1 VQSAT
6 KCVSSVALLIGALI
20 ASASMSYG
28 SANAFFNK
36 TFVVTFDLGPNYQ
49 MIAGNSN
56 VEARFYVSSDG
67 EVFFYPGSTEKTGCF
82 GSGGP
87 TTKVNQI
94 KTTSHVCDEVS
105 VATTSSV
112 SIDGNVLTY
121 TETRLVTSSASRN
134 KSRTQRAYSFRFV
147 GRKCEALR
155 YIVEGILMSP
165 VSCRVENGNTAG

>member
-1 VQSAT
+1 
-6 KCVSSVALLIGALI
+6 
-20 ASASMSYG
+20 MSYG
-28 SANAFFNK
+28 GANAFFNK

-49 MIAGNSN
+49 LIAGDSN
-56 VEARFYVSSDG
+56 VESRFYVSSDG
-67 EVFFYPGSTEKTGCF
+67 EVSFYPASTERTGCS

-94 KTTSHVCDEVS
+94 RTTSHICDEVF

-112 SIDGNVLTY
+112 NIDGDILTY

-134 KSRTQRAYSFRFV
+134 KSRTQRAYSFRFD
-147 GRKCEALR
+147 GRTCEDLR

-165 VSCRVENGNTAG
+165 VSCRVEDGNTTG